1 MKTRLQNSNEVGRC
15 KSNFFRYK
23 IYVNKTIVRSEAS
36 QYLKI
41 VGMSVCYLIHGG
53 GGRELLRLLIKIDDY
68 ITNFYNLFNMF
79 VQQ

>member
-36 QYLKI
+36 QYFNN
-41 VGMSVCYLIHGG
+41 VGMSVCYVIHGG
-53 GGRELLRLLIKIDDY
+53 GELLRLLIKIDDY
-68 ITNFYNLFNMF
+68 ITKFYNLFNMF